1 MEVLET
7 GREPLRSIRSSRW
20 TAAAAT
26 AVAFLTAASLMTGGA
41 ASMAS
46 THKLPR
52 WVKHVQH
59 WDGGLSNGVRERAAQ
74 VAGEIVVS
82 TTSGGRTA
90 ALGSPTLD
98 NVQMNA
104 DSDPP
109 LPQDEPSIAESLVD
123 PMNAVAASNDYTGDG
138 FWIGYTT
145 DGGRTWR
152 SQWKDPKFS
161 FDGGRCFASD
171 PSVAYSLRDH
181 AFYLSTLCYFS
192 TTPASE
198 VQVWK
203 SVDGGATWSSS
214 LKPATV
220 ITNHAADGSIDA
232 SVFYDKEL
240 MAIDNAPSSAYFG
253 RIYVTYTKFHMTG
266 GSYARSDYCP
276 VQAAYTDAI
285 PTANPSASTWAHTAI
300 MPEAPGAKGVGAS
313 ANQFSTPLVD
323 DRGGLNVAFVQED
336 CNTSKDHAWFF
347 GRSTTGGAN
356 FGPIVRVDQPGWFR
370 DNPNTNDNLP
380 GKGHVRFPNTPS
392 LAYDATRHRLAL
404 VYQNSVN
411 RTVSGADISLQTSND
426 WGTTWTAP
434 RTISITA
441 NGKAARGDQFFP
453 AIGVDSGGHWF
464 AIWQD
469 TRLDPENHLI
479 STFQGESLDGGHTW
493 VNFVISTES
502 FDARKSFFT
511 CGCFIGDYNQIAV
524 SDDVVLPAWTDGR
537 NSPKKPAGD
546 SNVWT
551 NVEIRS

>member
-1 MEVLET
+1 MGSKRPFRLLAVTVLT
-7 GREPLRSIRSSRW
+7 FSTVAFAAIGSGGS
-20 TAAAAT
+20 AAA
-26 AVAFLTAASLMTGGA
+26 
-41 ASMAS
+41 
-46 THKLPR
+46 HKAPR
-52 WVKHVQH
+52 WVKHIQH

-74 VAGEIVVS
+74 AAGEITVS
-82 TTSGGRTA
+82 TATGARPKV
-90 ALGSPTLD
+90 LGAPTLD
-98 NVQMNA
+98 NVQMNG

-123 PMNAVAASNDYTGDG
+123 PMNAVAAANDYTGDG

-145 DGGRTWR
+145 DGGQTWA

-214 LKPATV
+214 LEPATV

-240 MAIDNAPSSAYFG
+240 MAIDNTPSSSHFG

-285 PTANPSASTWAHTAI
+285 PTADPAASVWGHTAI
-300 MPEAPGAKGVGAS
+300 VPDAPKSKGVGGS
-313 ANQFSTPLVD
+313 ATQFSTPLVD
-323 DRGGLNVAFVQED
+323 DHGGLDVAFVQED
-336 CNTSKDHAWFF
+336 CNTSLDHALLFA
-347 GRSTTGGAN
+347 RSTTGGAS
-356 FGPIVRVDQPGWFR
+356 FGPVHRVDQPGWFA
-370 DNPNTNDNLP
+370 DNPNVNDNLP

-404 VYQNSVN
+404 VYQNDVH

-426 WGTTWTAP
+426 WGSSWTAP
-434 RTISITA
+434 RTISIA
-441 NGKAARGDQFFP
+441 PNGSAARGDQFFP
-453 AIGVDSGGHWF
+453 AIGVDTDGHWF
-464 AIWQD
+464 AMWQD
-469 TRLDPENHLI
+469 TRLDPQDHLI
-479 STFQGESLDGGHTW
+479 STFQGESTDGGQSW
-493 VNFVISTES
+493 ANFDISTAS
-502 FDARKSFFT
+502 FDPRKSFFT

-524 SDDVVLPAWTDGR
+524 SDEVVLPTWTDGR

-551 NVEIRS
+551 NAEIRS

>member
-1 MEVLET
+1 M
-7 GREPLRSIRSSRW
+7 RKHRSVRLF
-20 TAAAAT
+20 AAA
-26 AVAFLTAASLMTGGA
+26 VLASLVIVGSLVGTD
-41 ASMAS
+41 ASA
-46 THKLPR
+46 HKVPQ

-59 WDGGLSNGVRERAAQ
+59 WDGGISNGVRERAAQ
-74 VAGEIVVS
+74 AAGEIAVPQTRAS
-82 TTSGGRTA
+82 A
-90 ALGSPTLD
+90 AVKIGSAALD
-98 NVQMNA
+98 NVQMNG
-104 DSDPP
+104 DSTPP
-109 LPQDEPSIAESLVD
+109 LPQDEPSIAESLDD

-138 FWIGYTT
+138 FWIGSTT
-145 DGGRTWR
+145 DGGQTWA

-198 VQVWK
+198 IQVWK
-203 SVDGGATWSSS
+203 SIDGGATWSSS
-214 LKPATV
+214 QHPALV

-240 MAIDNAPSSAYFG
+240 MAIDNTPSSAHFG

-266 GSYARSDYCP
+266 GSFARSDYCP

-285 PTANPSASTWAHTAI
+285 PTADPGASSWGHTAI
-300 MPEAPGAKGVGAS
+300 VPDAPGAKGTGSS

-323 DRGGLNVAFVQED
+323 DHGALDVAFVQED
-336 CNTSKDHAWFF
+336 CNTSIDHALFF
-347 GRSTTGGAN
+347 ARSTTGGAS
-356 FGPIVRVDQPGWFR
+356 FGGVVRVDQPGWFA
-370 DNPNTNDNLP
+370 DNPNANDNLP

-392 LAYDATRHRLAL
+392 LAYDATRGRLAL
-404 VYQNSVN
+404 IYQNNVD

-426 WGTTWTAP
+426 WGATWTAP
-434 RTISITA
+434 KPISVKP
-441 NGKAARGDQFFP
+441 NGAAAPRDQFFP
-453 AIGVDSGGHWF
+453 AIGVDADGMWF

-469 TRLDPENHLI
+469 TRLDPANHLI
-479 STFQGESLDGGHTW
+479 STFQGESTDGGATW
-493 VNFVISTES
+493 TNHLISTAS

-524 SDDVVLPAWTDGR
+524 SSEVVLPAWTDGR
-537 NSPKKPAGD
+537 DSPPKPAGD

-551 NVEIRS
+551 NVEIRT

>member
-1 MEVLET
+1 MRSVL
-7 GREPLRSIRSSRW
+7 SSRLVLG
-20 TAAAAT
+20 
-26 AVAFLTAASLMTGGA
+26 AVLTSLVVAGALASSGPAASA
-41 ASMAS
+41 Q
-46 THKLPR
+46 KQPR
-52 WVKHVQH
+52 WVRHVSH
-59 WDGGLSNGVRERAAQ
+59 FDGGISNGVRERAAQ
-74 VAGEIVVS
+74 ASGNIVASDVNGVWSPRI
-82 TTSGGRTA
+82 G
-90 ALGSPTLD
+90 ALSLD
-98 NVQMNA
+98 NVQMNG

-123 PMNAVAASNDYTGDG
+123 PMNAVAAANDYTGDG

-145 DGGRTWR
+145 DGGQTWT

-171 PSVAYSLRDH
+171 PSIAYSLRDH

-203 SVDGGATWSSS
+203 STDGGATWSDSFR
-214 LKPATV
+214 PATV
-220 ITNHAADGSIDA
+220 VTNHAADGSIDA

-240 MAIDNAPSSAYFG
+240 MAIDNTRSSPHFG

-285 PTANPSASTWAHTAI
+285 PTADPAGSVWGHTAI
-300 MPEAPGAKGVGAS
+300 VPDAPGAKGVGAS

-323 DRGGLNVAFVQED
+323 DHGALDVAFVQED
-336 CNTSKDHAWFF
+336 CNTSIDHAFF
-347 GRSTTGGAN
+347 FARSTTGGAS
-356 FGPIVRVDQPGWFR
+356 FGPVVRVDQPGWFA
-370 DNPNTNDNLP
+370 DNPNANDNLP

-392 LAYDATRHRLAL
+392 LAFDATRDRLAL
-404 VYQNSVN
+404 IYQNNVH
-411 RTVSGADISLQTSND
+411 RTISGADISLQTSND
-426 WGTTWTAP
+426 WGASWAAP
-434 RTISITA
+434 RTISVTP
-441 NGKAARGDQFFP
+441 GGAAAPRDQFFP
-453 AIGVDSGGHWF
+453 AIGVDGHGHWF

-469 TRLDPENHLI
+469 TRLDPANHRV
-479 STFQGESLDGGHTW
+479 STFQGESTDGGQTW
-493 VNFVISTES
+493 VNFDISTAS
-502 FDARKSFFT
+502 FDPRKSFFT

-524 SDDVVLPAWTDGR
+524 SDEVVLPAWTDGR
-537 NSPKKPAGD
+537 DSPKKPAGD

>member
-1 MEVLET
+1 MGSMRSLRLFAVSVLT
-7 GREPLRSIRSSRW
+7 FTTVAL
-20 TAAAAT
+20 AAVGSGQPVAA
-26 AVAFLTAASLMTGGA
+26 
-41 ASMAS
+41 
-46 THKLPR
+46 HKVPR

-59 WDGGLSNGVRERAAQ
+59 WNGGLSNGVRERAAQ
-74 VAGEIVVS
+74 AAGQIVVS
-82 TTSGGRTA
+82 TTTA
-90 ALGSPTLD
+90 SRVKTLGAPTLD
-98 NVQMNA
+98 NVQMND

-109 LPQDEPSIAESLVD
+109 LPQDEPSIAESLDD
-123 PMNAVAASNDYTGDG
+123 PMNAVAAANDYVGDG

-145 DGGRTWR
+145 DGGQTWT
-152 SQWKDPKFS
+152 SQRKDPKFS

-203 SVDGGATWSSS
+203 STDGGATWSSS

-220 ITNHAADGSIDA
+220 ITNHASDGSIDA

-240 MAIDNAPSSAYFG
+240 MAIDNARSSSHFG

-285 PTANPSASTWAHTAI
+285 PTANPSASVWGHTAI
-300 MPEAPGAKGVGAS
+300 VPDAPGAKGVGAS

-323 DRGGLNVAFVQED
+323 DHGGLNVAFIQED
-336 CNTSKDHAWFF
+336 CNTSIDHGFF
-347 GRSTTGGAN
+347 FARSTSGGTS
-356 FGPIVRVDQPGWFR
+356 FGPIHRVDQPGWFA
-370 DNPNTNDNLP
+370 DNPNANDNLP
-380 GKGHVRFPNTPS
+380 GKGDVRFPNTPS
-392 LAYDATRHRLAL
+392 LAYDATRQRLAL
-404 VYQNSVN
+404 VYQNNIN

-434 RTISITA
+434 RTISITPT
-441 NGKAARGDQFFP
+441 GRAAPRDQFFP
-453 AIGVDSGGHWF
+453 AIGVDTSGHWF

-469 TRLDPENHLI
+469 TRLDPANHLI
-479 STFQGESLDGGHTW
+479 STFQGESTDGGQTW
-493 VNFVISTES
+493 VNFDISTAS
-502 FDARKSFFT
+502 FDPRKSFFT

-524 SDDVVLPAWTDGR
+524 SDEVVLPAWTDGR
-537 NSPKKPAGD
+537 NSPPKPAGD

-551 NVEIRS
+551 NAEIRS

>member
-1 MEVLET
+1 MRLA
-7 GREPLRSIRSSRW
+7 RSSRSVL
-20 TAAAAT
+20 AT
-26 AVAFLTAASLMTGGA
+26 VLGVMVAVSVVAVGGPGASA
-41 ASMAS
+41 
-46 THKLPR
+46 HKVPR
-52 WVKHVQH
+52 WVRHVRH
-59 WDGGLSNGVRERAAQ
+59 FDGGLSNGVRERAAQ
-74 VAGEIVVS
+74 AAGNIVVS
-82 TTSGGRTA
+82 DTTGVRTPRLGA
-90 ALGSPTLD
+90 ATLD
-98 NVQMNA
+98 NVQMNG

-123 PMNAVAASNDYTGDG
+123 PMNAVAAANDYTGDG

-145 DGGRTWR
+145 DGGQTWT

-203 SVDGGATWSSS
+203 STDGGATWSDS
-214 LKPATV
+214 LRPATV
-220 ITNHAADGSIDA
+220 VTNHAADGSIDA

-240 MAIDNAPSSAYFG
+240 MAIDNTPSSAHFG

-285 PTANPSASTWAHTAI
+285 PTADPAASVWGHTAI
-300 MPEAPGAKGVGAS
+300 VPDAPGAKGVGAS

-323 DRGGLNVAFVQED
+323 DHGALDVAFVQED
-336 CNTSKDHAWFF
+336 CNTSIDRALFF
-347 GRSTTGGAN
+347 ARSTTGGTS
-356 FGPIVRVDQPGWFR
+356 FGPVVRVDQPGWFA
-370 DNPNTNDNLP
+370 DNPNANDNLP
-380 GKGHVRFPNTPS
+380 GKGPVRFPNTPS

-404 VYQNSVN
+404 IYQNNVH
-411 RTVSGADISLQTSND
+411 RTISGADISLQTSND
-426 WGTTWTAP
+426 WGASWAAP
-434 RTISITA
+434 RTISVTP
-441 NGKAARGDQFFP
+441 GGAAAPRDQFFP
-453 AIGVDSGGHWF
+453 AIGVDSHGHWF

-469 TRLDPENHLI
+469 TRLDPANHLI
-479 STFQGESLDGGHTW
+479 STFQGESTDGGQTW
-493 VNFVISTES
+493 VNFDISTAS
-502 FDARKSFFT
+502 FDPRKSFFT

-524 SDDVVLPAWTDGR
+524 SDEVVLPAWTDGR
-537 NSPKKPAGD
+537 GSPKKPAGD

-551 NVEIRS
+551 NVEMRP

>member
-1 MEVLET
+1 M
-7 GREPLRSIRSSRW
+7 RKYRSTRLF
-20 TAAAAT
+20 TAAA
-26 AVAFLTAASLMTGGA
+26 LASLVVTALVGNS
-41 ASMAS
+41 ASA
-46 THKLPR
+46 HKVPR

-59 WDGGLSNGVRERAAQ
+59 WNGGISNGVRERAAQ
-74 VAGEIVVS
+74 A
-82 TTSGGRTA
+82 SGGLVIPQTLSQSA
-90 ALGSPTLD
+90 VKIGSPALD
-98 NVQMNA
+98 NVQMNG

-109 LPQDEPSIAESLVD
+109 LPQDEPSIAESLDD

-138 FWIGYTT
+138 FWIGSST
-145 DGGRTWR
+145 DGGQTWA

-198 VQVWK
+198 IQVWK
-203 SVDGGATWSSS
+203 SVDGGTTWSSS
-214 LKPATV
+214 QQPALV
-220 ITNHAADGSIDA
+220 VTNHATDGSIDA

-240 MAIDNAPSSAYFG
+240 MAIDNTPGSPHFG

-285 PTANPSASTWAHTAI
+285 PTADPAASSWGHTAI
-300 MPEAPGAKGVGAS
+300 VPDAPGAKGTGSS

-323 DRGGLNVAFVQED
+323 DRGALDVAFVQED
-336 CNTSKDHAWFF
+336 CNTSIDHALFF
-347 GRSTTGGAN
+347 ARSTTGGAS
-356 FGPIVRVDQPGWFR
+356 FDGVVRIDQPGWFA
-370 DNPNTNDNLP
+370 DNPNANDNLP

-392 LAYDATRHRLAL
+392 FAYDATRGRLAL
-404 VYQNSVN
+404 IYQNNAN
-411 RTVSGADISLQTSND
+411 RTISGADISLQSSD
-426 WGTTWTAP
+426 DFGASWSAPTTISVKPNGAAAP
-434 RTISITA
+434 R
-441 NGKAARGDQFFP
+441 DQFFP
-453 AIGVDSGGHWF
+453 AIGIDPGGMWI

-469 TRLDPENHLI
+469 TRLDPANHLI
-479 STFQGESLDGGHTW
+479 STFQGESSDGGHTW
-493 VNFVISTES
+493 TNHLISTAS
-502 FDARKSFFT
+502 FDPRKSFFT

-524 SDDVVLPAWTDGR
+524 SSEVVLPAWTDGR
-537 NSPKKPAGD
+537 GSPPKPAGD

>member
-1 MEVLET
+1 M
-7 GREPLRSIRSSRW
+7 RSIRSSRP

-41 ASMAS
+41 AQIAS
-46 THKLPR
+46 AHKLPR

-145 DGGRTWR
+145 DGGQTWR

-161 FDGGRCFASD
+161 FDGDRCFASD

-300 MPEAPGAKGVGAS
+300 MPDAPGAKGVGAS

-347 GRSTTGGAN
+347 GRSTTGGAS

-404 VYQNSVN
+404 VYQNSAN

-441 NGKAARGDQFFP
+441 NGRAARGDQFFP